1 MISIARIERTQ
12 RMESLTMSDE
22 KNKQAKT
29 ITEELEGVGNQVVEH
44 VQELI
49 RQGNVRRLI
58 IKTADDRVL
67 IDTTLTVG
75 AIAGTVLGL
84 MAGPIG
90 AIIAAVGATVARLKI
105 EIVREITD
113 SDVTQGGAK
122 SKIDIKDE

>member
-1 MISIARIERTQ
+1 
-12 RMESLTMSDE
+12 MSDE
-22 KNKQAKT
+22 KNKSAKT
-29 ITEELEGVGNQVVEH
+29 ITEELEGVGNQVLER
-44 VQELI
+44 VQELV

-113 SDVTQGGAK
+113 DDVTQGGTK

>member
-1 MISIARIERTQ
+1 MT
-12 RMESLTMSDE
+12 DE
-22 KNKQAKT
+22 KNKEPRT
-29 ITEELEGVGNQVVEH
+29 ISEELEGVGNQVIER

-67 IDTTLTVG
+67 LDTTLTVG

-84 MAGPIG
+84 MTGPFA

-105 EIVREITD
+105 EIVREI
-113 SDVTQGGAK
+113 SDDDVASGGKK
-122 SKIDIKDE
+122 SKIEIKDE

>member
-1 MISIARIERTQ
+1 MA
-12 RMESLTMSDE
+12 DE
-22 KNKQAKT
+22 KNKESRT
-29 ITEELEGVGNQVVEH
+29 VTEELEGVGNQVIER

-84 MAGPIG
+84 MTGPFA
-90 AIIAAVGATVARLKI
+90 AIIAAVGATFARLKI
-105 EIVREITD
+105 EVVREIMEE
-113 SDVTQGGAK
+113 DVQIGGKKAK
-122 SKIDIKDE
+122 IEIKDEN